1 MPQASQSVEKNKSY
15 GRQIPEIK
23 PEENRAKI
31 QGQRR
36 EEKTGRGRS
45 KARRQ
50 EEVTNGCWLPL
61 RE

>member
-1 MPQASQSVEKNKSY
+1 MPQASQTAEKNKSY

-36 EEKTGRGRS
+36 QEKTGRGR
-45 KARRQ
+45 KTRRQ
-50 EEVTNGCWLPL
+50 EKVTNGYWLPL